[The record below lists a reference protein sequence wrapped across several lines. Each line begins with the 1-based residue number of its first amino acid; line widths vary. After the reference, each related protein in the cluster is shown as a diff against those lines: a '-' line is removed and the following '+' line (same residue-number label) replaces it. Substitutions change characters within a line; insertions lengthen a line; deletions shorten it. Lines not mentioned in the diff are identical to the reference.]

1 MSVLSY
7 AKKLSGITG
16 DTAEDNKAAL
26 SAYLQNLSGTLET
39 DVQERLYGVKNT
51 RGTGYVRAGYVT
63 LRKFYEGDQWT
74 ISKEDGAS
82 MRVYNHCR
90 PIVLNYTAFLS
101 NEEPEIDI
109 PPRDAKD
116 DVELARVKEVEGL
129 VKEVFDDNNFGF
141 EFEKATMNGSL
152 LGDSMI
158 IGPFW
163 DAAKKR
169 IWFKNVKRPEYVT
182 IIWSSSDYE
191 TMLGYVISYRI
202 TVEQARNLYG
212 EKADELGISLQPTQ
226 EPQREGD
233 TNQSQMQYVEV
244 KELWDDTYKVTL
256 INNKCI
262 DYEQHDW
269 GFITL
274 TYVPN
279 TPHPTLPWGVS
290 DLEDVLDPQQEY
302 NESAAE
308 QRDILKQVAYPA
320 IFGSNLQVEEVIA
333 GVAKIYDLGDEAK
346 VFPDP
351 RNTNFPFLANYL
363 SGRKNDISSTS
374 GLNDIF
380 TGSSENVFKSTGRA
394 LSVLMQ
400 PVTNRVKARQ
410 RRWRKSL
417 RQLVGNTLR
426 LVELYVEGGS
436 KLVDGHYDCDIF
448 FPGTLLRN
456 VTEELNKLNLK
467 VQSQYTTMKNIGIAS
482 PKDEQEMM
490 KKEYDDESLMI
501 ELSRA
506 PQLRV
511 QLKQQKE
518 AVKTENRGG
527 KNKSTAPTLSEGQNQ
542 PGESPASAPGVPAS
556 APVPAAALAA
566 LEGDLGEE

>member
-1 MSVLSY
+1 MSVLNY
-7 AKKLSGITG
+7 AKKLAGVTG
-16 DTAEDNKAAL
+16 ETEAEIKAAL
-26 SAYLQNLSGTLET
+26 STYMDSVGGILEN

-51 RGTGYVRAGYVT
+51 RGTGYVRAGYVQ
-63 LRKFYEGDQWT
+63 LRKFFEGDQWT
-74 ISKEDGAS
+74 MTKEDGAS

-101 NEEPEIDI
+101 NEEPEVDI
-109 PPRDAKD
+109 PPRDPKD
-116 DVELARVKEVEGL
+116 DVEVARVKEVENL
-129 VKEVFDDNNFGF
+129 VKEILDDNNFGS
-141 EFEKATMNGSL
+141 EFEKSTMNGSL

-163 DAAKKR
+163 DAEKKR
-169 IWFKNVKRPEYVT
+169 IWFKNVKRPENVS

-191 TMLGYVISYRI
+191 TMLAYVIKYRL
-202 TVEQARNLYG
+202 TLEEATNLYG
-212 EKADELGISLQPTQ
+212 EVSESLGVALAGSV
-226 EPQREGD
+226 EEQRAGD
-233 TNQSQMQYVEV
+233 ARQGERQYVEV
-244 KELWDDTYKVTL
+244 LQFCDDRFTVTKIGGKVVELVEH
-256 INNKCI
+256 N
-262 DYEQHDW
+262 W
-269 GFITL
+269 GFVSLI
-274 TYVPN
+274 YVPN
-279 TPHPTLPWGVS
+279 TPHPTLPYGIS

-320 IFGSNLQVEEVIA
+320 IFGANLQVEEVIA

-363 SGRKNDISSTS
+363 QGRRNDISSTS

-410 RRWRKSL
+410 RRWRKAL
-417 RQLVGNTLR
+417 RTLVGNTLR
-426 LVELYVEGGS
+426 LVEIYVDGG
-436 KLVDGHYDCDIF
+436 KALVDGHYDCDIF
-448 FPGTLLRN
+448 FPGTLIRN
-456 VTEELNKLNLK
+456 VTEELNKMNLK

-490 KKEYDDESLMI
+490 KKEYSDDSLVI
-501 ELSRA
+501 ELSRS
-506 PQLRV
+506 PQLHLA
-511 QLKQQKE
+511 LKQQME
-518 AVKTENRGG
+518 AKKQENRGG
-527 KNKSTAPTLSEGQNQ
+527 KNKSTAPQLSEGENS
-542 PGESPASAPGVPAS
+542 PGEAPTSAPGVPSA
-556 APVPAAALAA
+556 APVPAGALAA
-566 LEGDLGEE
+566 LAGGLEE